1 MPKTT
6 GKAAQAE
13 MARMEAS
20 AKPKGKKK
28 KKGKRPPPA
37 NAMYGGGF

>member
-1 MPKTT
+1 MQMPP
-6 GKAAQAE
+6 A
-13 MARMEAS
+13 
-20 AKPKGKKK
+20 PKGKVVAVKGKMKK